1 MKFLLFGLFIIISLH
16 KGIAQEKGNI
26 EKDRS
31 TTNNSIE
38 LLHDNDFLFF
48 TDRYYSAGS
57 FIGWRKLSRI
67 KNDSLHRVQYRLFI
81 SQEMYTPT
89 DIAATEIR
97 KFDRSYAGFL
107 GVSGGITSTY
117 QKKMY
122 DYKLLAGFSGPW
134 SGASYVQSL
143 FHESAAT
150 DSRVPEWQGE
160 IKTSFYMNLYFNYV
174 QEWKFQ
180 PNPFSVYIAVSPKA
194 AFGNRDIYL
203 QNDVVFYFGKRN
215 SIMSS
220 SAYQQIGNFEKELFF
235 GIRLGYRYVF
245 HNALLE
251 GNVLGDSSLFLIQ
264 PYQNL
269 FLYNFEIHRRGK
281 RNSYMLSCNFSTPET
296 FKTQPHLYASLSII
310 RSF

>member
-1 MKFLLFGLFIIISLH
+1 MKFILFGLFIIISLH

-26 EKDRS
+26 EKDR
-31 TTNNSIE
+31 TKTNNSIE
-38 LLHDNDFLFF
+38 LRHDNDFLFF
-48 TDRYYSAGS
+48 TDRYYSAGT

-67 KNDSLHRVQYRLFI
+67 KNDSLHRTQYRLFI
-81 SQEMYTPT
+81 SQEIYTPRDITAT
-89 DIAATEIR
+89 DIR
-97 KFDRSYAGFL
+97 KFDRPYAGFL

-122 DYKLLAGFSGPW
+122 DYELLAGFSGPW
-134 SGASYVQSL
+134 SGASFVQSL
-143 FHESAAT
+143 FHKSVAT
-150 DSRVPEWQGE
+150 DSDIPEWQGQ

-180 PNPFSVYIAVSPKA
+180 PKPFSVYLAVAPKA
-194 AFGNRDIYL
+194 AFGNRDIYF

-215 SIMSS
+215 SMMSS
-220 SAYQQIGNFEKELFF
+220 SAYHQIGDFEKEFFF

-245 HNALLE
+245 HNAMLE
-251 GNVLGDSSLFLIQ
+251 GNALGDSSIFLKD

-281 RNSYMLSCNFSTPET
+281 RNNYKLSYNFSTPEAEGT
-296 FKTQPHLYASLSII
+296 KPHLYTVISII
-310 RSF
+310 RNF